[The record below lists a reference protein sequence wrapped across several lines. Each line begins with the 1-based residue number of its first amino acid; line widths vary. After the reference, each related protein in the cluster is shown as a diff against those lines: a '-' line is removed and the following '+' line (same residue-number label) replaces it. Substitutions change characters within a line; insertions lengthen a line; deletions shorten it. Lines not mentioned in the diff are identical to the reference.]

1 MLDVTASTGPLAEAA
16 ARLCR
21 LLPARAGVLLRGD
34 RATLRLAASDGE
46 LSAWFEVPAGV
57 AGPGEVVAAR
67 RGLAETL
74 AGLDA
79 PEGRLAVEGSR
90 LAVPG
95 PGARVALP
103 PVGGA
108 GPPPT
113 RIPEPGG
120 EVGGAALRG
129 AGG

>member
-34 RATLRLAASDGE
+34 RATLRLATSDGE

-57 AGPGEVVAAR
+57 AGPGEAVVAR
-67 RGLAETL
+67 RGLPETL

-79 PEGRLAVEGSR
+79 PDVRLAVEGSR
-90 LAVPG
+90 LAG
-95 PGARVALP
+95 PGAGAPVPPP

-108 GPPPT
+108 PPPPAPVP
-113 RIPEPGG
+113 R
-120 EVGGAALRG
+120 
-129 AGG
+129 